1 MKKNFR
7 LYLVIALILAIGST
21 GLSMAEDNFPSRPV
35 EFICSWAAGGGV
47 DVLMRAIA
55 TVFPKYANNQQ
66 LIIKNVPGGGS
77 AMGFIEA
84 SRAKPDG
91 YSLSAGTTPFIT
103 KIHMSSVPYS
113 LDNFEPIMMFADI
126 PCYIMVPADS
136 PYKDLRDYVAAAK
149 KRPGQITLGNAG
161 SGGGTHLVALAFQK
175 YAKIQLN
182 HIPHEGG
189 GPAFTNLMG
198 KHIDSAIGSSPEGI
212 PQALAGQ
219 LRILGVFADQRMA
232 KFPNV
237 KTAKEQGFDFEGT
250 MWRGIMAP
258 KGTPK
263 EIINKLDHIF
273 KQCMND
279 PDFVKKAEEMMWP
292 LKYRGPKEFT
302 KFMREED
309 KRYKE
314 LIIEYKLGDR
324 YKDLYK

>member
-1 MKKNFR
+1 MKRNFKI
-7 LYLVIALILAIGST
+7 LMVIGLILAISST
-21 GLSMAEDNFPSRPV
+21 GFIMAEDNYPSRSV
-35 EFICSWAAGGGV
+35 EFICSWSAGGGV

-55 TVFPKYANNQQ
+55 SVFPKYANNQQ

-84 SRAKPDG
+84 SQAKPDG
-91 YSLSAGTTPFIT
+91 YSLSSGTTPFIT
-103 KIHMSSVPYS
+103 KIHMSSVPYG
-113 LDNFEPIMMFADI
+113 LDNFEPVMMFADI

-136 PYKDLRDYVAAAK
+136 KYKDLRDYVADAK

-161 SGGGTHLVALAFQK
+161 SGGGTHLVGLAFQK
-175 YAKIQLN
+175 FAKIQLN
-182 HIPHEGG
+182 NIPHEGG

-198 KHIDSAIGSSPEGI
+198 KHIDSAIGSSPEGM

-219 LRILGVFADQRMA
+219 LRILGIFADQRLA
-232 KFPNV
+232 KFPDV
-237 KTAKEQGFDFEGT
+237 KTAKEQGLNFSGT

-263 EIINKLDHIF
+263 EIINKLDNIF

-279 PDFVKKAEEMMWP
+279 PDFVKKADEMMWP
-292 LKYRGPKEFT
+292 LKYMGPKEFV
-302 KFMREED
+302 KFMSEED

-314 LIIEYKLGDR
+314 LIIENKLGDR
-324 YKDLYK
+324 YKSQY

>member
-1 MKKNFR
+1 MKRSFR
-7 LYLVIALILAIGST
+7 IYLVIGLILAICAT
-21 GLSMAEDNFPSRPV
+21 GFTMAKDNYPSRSV
-35 EFICSWAAGGGV
+35 EFICSWSAGGGV

-66 LIIKNVPGGGS
+66 MIIKNVPGGGS

-84 SRAKPDG
+84 SQAKPDG
-91 YSLSAGTTPFIT
+91 YSLSSGTTPFIT

-113 LDNFEPIMMFADI
+113 IDNFEPVMMFADI

-136 PYKDLRDYVAAAK
+136 QYQDLRDYVADAK
-149 KRPGQITLGNAG
+149 KRPNQITLGNAG
-161 SGGGTHLVALAFQK
+161 SGGGTHLVGLAFQK

-182 HIPHEGG
+182 NIPHEGG

-198 KHIDSAIGSSPEGI
+198 KHINSAIGSSPEGI

-219 LRILGVFADQRMA
+219 LRILGIFADQRLA

-258 KGTPK
+258 KGTPQ
-263 EIINKLDHIF
+263 EIIDKLDNIF

-279 PDFVKKAEEMMWP
+279 PDFVKNAEGMMWP
-292 LKYRGPKEFT
+292 LKYRGSKEFAQ
-302 KFMREED
+302 FMRQEEQ
-309 KRYKE
+309 RYKD
-314 LIIEYKLGDR
+314 LIIENKLGDR
-324 YKDLYK
+324 YKNLYK